1 MNRPGVSA
9 VSRILII
16 KGQSQYGGTRLFADE
31 AAQALAKR
39 GHNVGVLDIEP
50 SHAIEADVAEAAA
63 MGPFDLVFSINILG
77 DYRSL
82 TGQTMAEL
90 FGCPQVVWHTDYILA
105 SWPRLQNTP
114 PETLLLTVDPSQ
126 IEGLSLAAGPGR
138 HRTGF
143 FPHPGVGAP
152 MADDADAE
160 AFAAAR
166 PIPVLWSGS
175 YPQRQSHWASA
186 PDATRRVLEG
196 AVEQCLA
203 VDWLPPHV
211 ALAQALAGI
220 GMDLADPAMRHNL
233 AAAWL
238 IDTEVRT
245 RRREAFLA
253 ALAESSVE
261 LHICGEAWEPHLHR
275 FKGATYHGAVPM
287 MRMVELMRQSRVVL
301 NTNGNFGAGAHER
314 PFSAALAGAA
324 CLSDVSLYYLSEMKP
339 GEDIELFSWLDLPG
353 AMERLRRLAAD
364 PERCWRMGAAAKAT
378 TLAAHTWDRQV
389 GDILT
394 AAGLGP

>member
-1 MNRPGVSA
+1 M
-9 VSRILII
+9 RILVI

-31 AAQALAKR
+31 AAQALANR
-39 GHNVGVLDIEP
+39 GHHVGVLDVEP
-50 SHAIEADVAEAAA
+50 SIAVEADVAEAAA

-77 DYRSL
+77 DYRSP
-82 TGQTMAEL
+82 TGQTIAEL
-90 FGCPQVVWHTDYILA
+90 FGCAQVVWHTDYILA
-105 SWPRLQNTP
+105 SWSRLQQTP
-114 PETLLLTVDPSQ
+114 AETILLTVDASQ
-126 IEGLSLAAGPGR
+126 IEALSLAAGQGR
-138 HRTGF
+138 HRAAF
-143 FPHPGVGAP
+143 FPHPGVGTP
-152 MADDADAE
+152 VTDEPDVDA
-160 AFAAAR
+160 FVAAR

-175 YPQRQSHWASA
+175 YPQRQSHWAAA
-186 PDATRRVLEG
+186 PDSTRRVLEG

-253 ALAESSVE
+253 ALADSGVE
-261 LHICGEAWEPHLHR
+261 LHICGDAWEPHLHR
-275 FKGATYHGAVPM
+275 FKDATYHGAVPM
-287 MRMVELMRQSRVVL
+287 TGMVELMRQSRVVL

-324 CLSDVSLYYLSEMKP
+324 CFSDVSLYYLGEMKP

-353 AMERLRRLAAD
+353 AMERLRGLAAD
-364 PERCWRMGAAAKAT
+364 PERCRRMGLAAKAT
-378 TLAAHTWDRQV
+378 TLAGHTWDRRV
-389 GDILT
+389 GGILS
-394 AAGLGP
+394 AAGLEP